1 MVAFAALTRMIR
13 TLLPALR
20 TARRAYRPRPVL
32 EAGYVTVATYDSVTA
47 AHIALGRLEAEG
59 IRAELFD
66 DHMVQMDWLYAIALG
81 GIKLKV
87 SRGDAAR
94 AKQVLET
101 DYSSTLDGLD
111 VNKSNTED

>member
-1 MVAFAALTRMIR
+1 MVAF
-13 TLLPALR
+13 PAL
-20 TARRAYRPRPVL
+20 ARMVRSLFPVL
-32 EAGYVTVATYDSVTA
+32 GTFRRSHRTRSIPDEGFVTVATYDTITS

-87 SRGDAAR
+87 SHADAVR
-94 AKQVLET
+94 AKQVLAT
-101 DYSSTLDGLD
+101 DYSADLDDMD
-111 VNKSNTED
+111 VERRDD

>member
-13 TLLPALR
+13 ALLPALR
-20 TARRAYRPRPVL
+20 SARRAYRPRPAPDL
-32 EAGYVTVATYDSVTA
+32 GYVTVATYDTVTA

-87 SRGDAAR
+87 SREDAAR
-94 AKQVLET
+94 ARLVLET
-101 DYSSTLDGLD
+101 DYSADLDD
-111 VNKSNTED
+111 VDIESRDD

>member
-1 MVAFAALTRMIR
+1 MVAFAALARMIR
-13 TLLPALR
+13 SLMPSLRALR
-20 TARRAYRPRPVL
+20 RARRRLPGPDD
-32 EAGYVTVATYDSVTA
+32 GFVTVATYDNVTT

-87 SRGDAAR
+87 SREDAVR
-94 AKQVLET
+94 AKRVLET
-101 DYSSTLDGLD
+101 DYSSALDEMEED
-111 VNKSNTED
+111 QSNFKD

>member
-1 MVAFAALTRMIR
+1 MVAFAALVRMTRS
-13 TLLPALR
+13 LLPPLR
-20 TARRAYRPRPVL
+20 AAWRARRVRPRP
-32 EAGYVTVATYDSVTA
+32 EPGYVTVATYDTVTA

-87 SRGDAAR
+87 SRQDALRAR
-94 AKQVLET
+94 EVLAT
-101 DYSSTLDGLD
+101 DYSSELDGMD
-111 VNKSNTED
+111 MGKRDD